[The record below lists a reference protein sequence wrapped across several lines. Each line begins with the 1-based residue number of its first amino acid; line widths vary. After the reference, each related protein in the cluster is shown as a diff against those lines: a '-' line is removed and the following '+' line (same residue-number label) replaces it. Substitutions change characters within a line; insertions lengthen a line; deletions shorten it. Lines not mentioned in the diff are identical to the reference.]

1 MMPPAK
7 SNLVKP
13 ICKQALFLPLAACAE
28 DENLMDN
35 EIAVAQ
41 LGHQVC
47 GFVAY
52 TKHQLAW
59 LYAAP
64 SHFGQGVG
72 QHLIRHVLSKTDRPL
87 DVQML
92 DGNDRAKRLYEFMGF
107 KLLKRTQ
114 GYIEG
119 KDNVPANGLVLR
131 LR

>member
-1 MMPPAK
+1 M
-7 SNLVKP
+7 
-13 ICKQALFLPLAACAE
+13 QRLA
-28 DENLMDN
+28 
-35 EIAVAQ
+35 I
-41 LGHQVC
+41 
-47 GFVAY
+47 
-52 TKHQLAW
+52 LAR
-59 LYAAP
+59 
-64 SHFGQGVG
+64 GVG